1 MSALNESLKEK
12 LQSLFVGFLDLER
25 LTWQSPAVLLE
36 KITQYEA
43 VHKFKDVQ
51 DLKRRVGPGR
61 RVFALMNK
69 SLPTEPLVFVQVALV
84 KSLSN
89 NVQDILNDPSPGH
102 PNPAE
107 TVKCAI
113 FYSITTQVGMYHSSI
128 SCDTTMSGTA
138 LHP

>member
-1 MSALNESLKEK
+1 TILSENRSDFYLSALNESLKEK
-12 LQSLFVGFLDLER
+12 LQSWFVGFLDLER

-36 KITQYEA
+36 KITLYEA
-43 VHKFKDVQ
+43 VHRFKDVQ

-61 RVFALMNK
+61 RVFTLMDA

-84 KSLSN
+84 KTLSN
-89 NVQDILNDPSPGH
+89 NVQGILNDPSPDH

-113 FYSITTQVGMYHSSI
+113 FYSITAQVG
-128 SCDTTMSGTA
+128 
-138 LHP
+138 